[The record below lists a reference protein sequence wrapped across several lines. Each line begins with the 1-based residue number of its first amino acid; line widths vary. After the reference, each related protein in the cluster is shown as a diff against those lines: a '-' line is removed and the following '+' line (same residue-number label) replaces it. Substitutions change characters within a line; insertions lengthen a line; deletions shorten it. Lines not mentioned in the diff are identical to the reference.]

1 MFEYTLNN
9 HFKFGYNNNW
19 FVDRVNEKDN
29 WSIQYGQCKRPVKN
43 WREECKLAASM
54 IYDQRQGLPIDI
66 LFSGGMDSEIVLRSF
81 LEIKV
86 PFNVHF
92 VDYNGYN
99 LYDKNWAT
107 KICEFKNIK
116 LTIHNLDIEKFWQ
129 SDECLEI
136 ANLSKC
142 VSPQLLS
149 QQWLM
154 SKVDGLPI
162 LGSGECYTARS
173 DIASQKNTESN
184 ERKYDNVNWVLVER
198 EKIASWYRYLIS
210 KNRPGI
216 PGFFQYTPELMLSFL
231 EDSICKE
238 LHQNNMKGKLSNSSS
253 KFNICFKYWP
263 ELKKRFKKTGFE
275 DLRDDDFILRKKLMK
290 LYENYHFEYWSEVH
304 SLIDYL
310 KGKINEMPINVSP
323 NIKDPCDNITT
334 YYNNIQNEQF

>member
-19 FVDRVNEKDN
+19 FVDRKNEQDK
-29 WSIQYGQCKRPVKN
+29 WSIQYGQCQRPINDWKK
-43 WREECKLAASM
+43 ECKLAASI
-54 IYDQRQGLPIDI
+54 IYEKREGLPIDI
-66 LFSGGMDSEIVLRSF
+66 LFSGGMDSEITLLSF

-99 LYDKNWAT
+99 IYDKRWAT
-107 KICEFKNIK
+107 KICEYKNIK
-116 LTIHNLDIEKFWQ
+116 LTIHNLDIKKFWQ

-154 SKVDGLPI
+154 GKVDGLPI
-162 LGSGECYTARS
+162 LGSGECYTART
-173 DIASQKNTESN
+173 DIATQKNTEKN
-184 ERKYDNVNWVLVER
+184 KRKYTSVNWVIVER
-198 EKIASWYRYLIS
+198 EKRASWYRYLIS

-231 EDSICKE
+231 EDPICQE
-238 LHQNNMKGKLSNSSS
+238 LHKNNMKGKLSNSTS
-253 KFNICFKYWP
+253 KFNICSKYWP
-263 ELKKRFKKTGFE
+263 EIKKRLKKTGFE
-275 DLRDDDFILRKKLMK
+275 DLRDDDFILRTKLMK
-290 LYENYHFEYWSEVH
+290 LYENYHYEYWSEVNH
-304 SLIDYL
+304 LLDYL
-310 KGKINEMPINVSP
+310 KGKIDKMPDNISP
-323 NIKDPCDNITT
+323 KIKDPCDNITT
-334 YYNNIQNEQF
+334 YYNNIKNEQF